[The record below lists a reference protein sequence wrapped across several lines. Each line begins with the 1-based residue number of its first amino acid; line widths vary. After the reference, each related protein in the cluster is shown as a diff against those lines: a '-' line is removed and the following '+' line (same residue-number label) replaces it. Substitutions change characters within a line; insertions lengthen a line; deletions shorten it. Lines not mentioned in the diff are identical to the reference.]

1 MVNKIIWVTSAAIF
15 SLIGMWST
23 YLCDSE
29 YTILGT
35 VVGLL
40 AGLCVATIA
49 LAGEKT

>member
-1 MVNKIIWVTSAAIF
+1 
-15 SLIGMWST
+15 MWLAQILNNIYFGSGEQINPAV
-23 YLCDSE
+23 LGDSE

-49 LAGEKT
+49 LAGEKK